1 MAARL
6 DAPSLAAIAVG
17 AAAGAVT
24 RHSISEMGKIRG
36 QGPAAIIVINVLGSF
51 LLGGIMGAVPGTP
64 TALLAGTGFC
74 GAFTTYSTYALDV
87 VKLVQAGHVGH
98 AAAYAASTNVLSIGA
113 AAAGLQLGR
122 SPAVVRAVRRVPL
135 PAPRRGLPTKPPP
148 T

>member
-1 MAARL
+1 MARL
-6 DAPSLAAIAVG
+6 AVVAVG
-17 AAAGAVT
+17 AAAGALT
-24 RHSISEMGKIRG
+24 RHGISEYGKARA
-36 QGPAAIIVINVLGSF
+36 QGPAAILVVNGVGSF

-87 VKLVQAGHVGH
+87 VKLVQAGQVGH
-98 AAAYAASTNVLSIGA
+98 AAAYATATNVLSIGA

-122 SPAVVRAVRRVPL
+122 SPTVVRALGRARLPGPRRVL
-135 PAPRRGLPTKPPP
+135 PPKSPPK